1 MTRTRH
7 PLSRRDWLG
16 LSAAGLAG
24 SLSGWLPLLAA
35 DAARAPARR
44 RSCILLWM
52 QGGPSQTDT
61 FDPKPGHPNGG
72 PFRAI
77 ETAAPGVRVG
87 EHLPRLAQRMKNLAV
102 VRSMSTKEGDHGRA
116 TQHVRSGNLP
126 QGPIEFPTFGSL
138 VAHERARPEDDL
150 PGYVSISPRGLGPA
164 ALTAGFLGPS
174 FAPVVVGG
182 DGEGEGELRV
192 QDLGLPAG
200 VSAERARARL
210 DQLRESEAEFL
221 ASRPGTGTRSHS
233 AAYDRADRLMRPSA
247 ARAFGLAE
255 EKSELRDRYGRNR
268 FGQGCLLA
276 RRLVERGV
284 PFVEVT
290 LGGWDTHD
298 NNFAQVKNL
307 CDVLDPAWSALLD
320 DLGERGLLDSTVVA
334 WMGEFGRTPGIN
346 PCNGRDHYPA
356 AWSAVLGGGG
366 IRGGQAFGRT
376 GADGKT
382 VEDRP
387 VSVPDLLA
395 TVCLALGI
403 DPMKQNMSNVG
414 RPIRVVDPG
423 AKPLTE
429 VLA

>member
-1 MTRTRH
+1 MTTTRH
-7 PLSRRDWLG
+7 FPSRRDWLR
-16 LSAAGLAG
+16 LSAAGFAG

-35 DAARAPARR
+35 DTARAPGRR

-77 ETAAPGVRVG
+77 ETAAPGVRIG
-87 EHLPRLAQRMKNLAV
+87 EHLPRLAQRMSHLAV

-138 VAHERARPEDDL
+138 VAHERARPDDDL

-174 FAPVVVGG
+174 YAPVVVGG
-182 DGEGEGELRV
+182 DGEGDLRV
-192 QDLGLPAG
+192 KDLGLPAG
-200 VSAERARARL
+200 VSAERAQARL
-210 DQLRESEAEFL
+210 DLLRESEAEFL
-221 ASRPGTGTRSHS
+221 ASRPGVGTRSHS
-233 AAYDRADRLMRPSA
+233 AAYERAARLMRPSA
-247 ARAFGLAE
+247 ARAFDLAE
-255 EKSELRDRYGRNR
+255 EKPELRDRYGRNR

-307 CDVLDPAWSALLD
+307 CDTLDPAWSALLD
-320 DLGERGLLDSTVVA
+320 DLGERGLLESTVVA

-346 PCNGRDHYPA
+346 PRNGRDHYPA

-366 IRGGQAFGRT
+366 IKGGQAVGRT
-376 GADGKT
+376 GVDGKS

-387 VSVPDLLA
+387 VSVPDFLA